1 MSNLEVKKPKFSAL
15 ISSEK
20 YQQLIYNTLGD
31 SERAKRFVAA
41 ISSAVANNPA
51 LQACEA
57 NTIITGALLGES
69 LNLSPSPQL
78 GQYYL
83 VPFKNKG
90 KNGQPDTFNA
100 QFVLGYKGYI
110 QLALR
115 SGQYRKLN
123 VVELKEGELKHYDP
137 LNENIE
143 YELIQDY
150 EQREAA
156 PTTGYYAMFEYLNG
170 FRKILYMSKA
180 EMLSY
185 ADKHSPAFN
194 KTLYEKKLRGEL
206 TEIEMR
212 KTSSPWYANFDDMAK
227 KTMLRR
233 LISKWGIMSTEM
245 IMAIES
251 DKEEMPIADDTNV
264 PYAPE
269 AIEETQEVNLNDV

>member
-1 MSNLEVKKPKFSAL
+1 MSNALQTQKPKFSSL
-15 ISSEK
+15 ISSDK
-20 YQQLIYNTLGD
+20 YQQLIVKTLGD

-41 ISSAVANNPA
+41 ISWQLLIIRIAGS
-51 LQACEA
+51 EA
-57 NTIITGALLGES
+57 NTIITEHCSGEPES
-69 LNLSPSPQL
+69 SPSRNSDSIILSPSKTKRMDSRTHLMPVRSRLQ
-78 GQYYL
+78 
-83 VPFKNKG
+83 
-90 KNGQPDTFNA
+90 
-100 QFVLGYKGYI
+100 GYI

-180 EMLSY
+180 EMITY
-185 ADKHSPAFN
+185 ADKYSPAFN
-194 KTLYEKKLRGEL
+194 KDLYKKMLNGEIPEKDMWRL
-206 TEIEMR
+206 
-212 KTSSPWYANFDDMAK
+212 SSHWYKNFDDMAK